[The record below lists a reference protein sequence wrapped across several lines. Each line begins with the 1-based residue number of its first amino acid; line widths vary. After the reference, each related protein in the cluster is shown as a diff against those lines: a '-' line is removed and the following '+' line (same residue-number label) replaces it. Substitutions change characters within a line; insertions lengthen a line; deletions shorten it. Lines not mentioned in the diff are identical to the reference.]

1 MSVLSLHTLALE
13 GPDGP
18 VALLDV
24 EGFPIMRQWYLVHPK
39 GKDLSLVAKAFLE
52 FALEYEPKMREQMHK
67 AWPSMTEVL
76 KAMKPS
82 GQAPQK
88 PEA

>member
-1 MSVLSLHTLALE
+1 
-13 GPDGP
+13 
-18 VALLDV
+18 V

-39 GKDLSLVAKAFLE
+39 GKDLSLVARAFLD
-52 FALEYEPKMREQMHK
+52 FALKIEPKMREQMQK

-82 GQAPQK
+82 GPAPGGSEGQV
-88 PEA
+88 